1 MTEVLT
7 GRIETPASRVFVV
20 GSAHLDLTL
29 RVATLPIEGETVTA
43 KALHRGFGG
52 KGANQAVSAG
62 RAGASVVFAG
72 VIGRDLGGDA
82 VRENLSARGI
92 DVALMDRDRERPTA
106 TAVVIVDGSGR
117 NQIVVDGSAAR
128 LQAANLERAL
138 REVAKGDVV
147 VLPCEAP
154 APVIESTIALARS
167 RGATVILNLAPFT
180 TLRREVLAACDLVV
194 MNEVE
199 AQSLVK
205 RVRDD
210 LIDLASSCATA
221 AQTAVI
227 VTAGA
232 RGSVYATPASSTPV
246 VVGAVAP
253 QRVADT
259 TGAGDCYV
267 GSLAARL
274 AAGDDVAEA
283 MAFASIAASVSVG
296 WLGAQPPIE

>member
-1 MTEVLT
+1 M
-7 GRIETPASRVFVV
+7 
-20 GSAHLDLTL
+20 
-29 RVATLPIEGETVTA
+29 
-43 KALHRGFGG
+43 
-52 KGANQAVSAG
+52 
-62 RAGASVVFAG
+62 
-72 VIGRDLGGDA
+72 
-82 VRENLSARGI
+82 
-92 DVALMDRDRERPTA
+92 
-106 TAVVIVDGSGR
+106 
-117 NQIVVDGSAAR
+117 
-128 LQAANLERAL
+128 
-138 REVAKGDVV
+138 
-147 VLPCEAP
+147 
-154 APVIESTIALARS
+154 
-167 RGATVILNLAPFT
+167 
-180 TLRREVLAACDLVV
+180 LAACDLVV

-210 LIDLASSCATA
+210 LINLASYCATA